1 MTDTMDL
8 DTAPV
13 ASSVATGVSSEM
25 KTHEGATAVRSVE
38 GWIIAVSN
46 LHEEMDEE
54 SLLDQFR
61 EFGEIKSM
69 HMNLDRRSGYAK
81 GYALIEYA
89 TLDEA
94 RQAIDSMR
102 KEKMLDQTINVDFAF
117 VRPPPGIKLSGAATS
132 NGGPRGGPNRGR
144 QRSRSR
150 SPMKGR

>member
-1 MTDTMDL
+1 MADSMDL
-8 DTAPV
+8 DTAPA
-13 ASSVATGVSSEM
+13 ASGAEM

-54 SLLDQFR
+54 SMLDQFR

-94 RQAIDSMR
+94 RQAIAGMH

-117 VRPPPGIKLSGAATS
+117 VRPPVGTKIAGTAAAGRGGA
-132 NGGPRGGPNRGR
+132 RGGPNRGR
-144 QRSRSR
+144 ERSRSR
-150 SPMKGR
+150 SPMMKDR